1 MTTAGQR
8 IRRLRKAL
16 GGETQAQFAA
26 RMGVDQSTVSKW
38 ESGKQEPESKHW
50 DMIASLEE
58 SPGEGFDETGNVEPA
73 RNPLFTLVPVR
84 GYVGAGAEVHF
95 LDRGSSLD
103 AVDYIKA
110 PKGFGAVE
118 AFTVRGDSMSPA
130 YNDGDTIYVSEG
142 GTRLPITVPGDYLV
156 ELTDDRMFLKR
167 VHPSTTGRYT
177 LISLNGPPIVDV
189 EIVRAAKVRY
199 VRKA

>member
-38 ESGKQEPESKHW
+38 ESGKQEPESKYW
-50 DMIASLEE
+50 DAIASLEE
-58 SPGEGFDETGNVEPA
+58 DPGDDFDGAGNVEPA
-73 RNPLFTLVPVR
+73 RNPLFTMVPVR
-84 GYVGAGAEVHF
+84 GYVGAGAEVHIQ
-95 LDRGSSLD
+95 DRGSSLD
-103 AVDYIKA
+103 AVNYIKA

-118 AFTVRGDSMSPA
+118 AFIVRGDSMTPA
-130 YNDGDTIYVSEG
+130 YNDGDTIYVSEADV
-142 GTRLPITVPGDYLV
+142 RLPISQVGDYLV
-156 ELTDDRMFLKR
+156 QLADDRMFLKR

-189 EIVRAAKVRY
+189 EVVRAAKVRY